1 MMLRYRPYS
10 DILLVYTRMMVDGE
24 ESGEGEMGEKEDEVG
39 DVEIIDEYTE
49 ANVSTVCIY

>member
-1 MMLRYRPYS
+1 
-10 DILLVYTRMMVDGE
+10 MMVDGE